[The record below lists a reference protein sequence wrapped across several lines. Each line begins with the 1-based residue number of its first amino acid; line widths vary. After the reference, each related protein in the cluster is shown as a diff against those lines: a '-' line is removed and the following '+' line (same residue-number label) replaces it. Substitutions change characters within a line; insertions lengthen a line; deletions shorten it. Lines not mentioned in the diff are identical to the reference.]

1 MAEGGK
7 MAFVMRLATQGLTSD
22 KYDEVVRRLEAGGE
36 GSPAGRLFHVC
47 FGDKENLRISDI
59 WDTRENFD
67 RFTAVV
73 GVIMSD
79 LGFPPMEPEFF
90 EVHNMILGKQAEA
103 AAG

>member
-1 MAEGGK
+1 
-7 MAFVMRLATQGLTSD
+7 MAFVMRLATPGLSTD
-22 KYDEVVRRLEAGGE
+22 KYDEVVRRLEAAGE

-59 WDTRENFD
+59 WDNRENFD

-73 GVIMSD
+73 GAIMSD
-79 LGFPPMEPEFF
+79 LGFPSMEPEFF
-90 EVHNMILGKQAEA
+90 EVHNLILGKQAEA